1 MNVRLHID
9 RLILEGFDVPH
20 GGHAVRAAV
29 EQELTRLIAAGGLPQ
44 LATAAT
50 PVVRA
55 PQFEVTTPSKPA
67 PLGRAIGR
75 AVWGGLGGGK

>member
-1 MNVRLHID
+1 MNVRLHIE
-9 RLILEGFDVPH
+9 RLILEGIDVPH

-29 EQELTRLIAAGGLPQ
+29 EQELTRLIAEGGLPQ
-44 LATAAT
+44 QSITT

-55 PQFEVTTPSKPA
+55 PQINVMTPSN
-67 PLGRAIGR
+67 LGPAIGR